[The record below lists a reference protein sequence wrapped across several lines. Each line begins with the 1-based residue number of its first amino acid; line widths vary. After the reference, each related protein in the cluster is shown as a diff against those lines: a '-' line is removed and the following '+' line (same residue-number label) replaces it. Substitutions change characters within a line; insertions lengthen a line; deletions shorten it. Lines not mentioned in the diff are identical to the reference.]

1 MTFGK
6 YRASLPEQDG
16 IVLLNITVHYSI
28 FTSGVYKA
36 TAPDA
41 AFPQE
46 KTLFAETTCA
56 EKK

>member
-6 YRASLPEQDG
+6 YRASLPERDG
-16 IVLLNITVHYSI
+16 TVFHNVTAHYSI

-46 KTLFAETTCA
+46 KTHFAETTCA
-56 EKK
+56 E